1 MKRKSPND
9 YRIRFST
16 EHITFCGTVAALD
29 TQYGIVL
36 NNNQPDVLY
45 SFAALPRVKQSA
57 FTKVSSKFLHVIT
70 LFATLSSL

>member
-45 SFAALPRVKQSA
+45 SFAAALPPVKQSA
-57 FTKVSSKFLHVIT
+57 FTNVSSKFLHVIIR
-70 LFATLSSL
+70 SSIAVG